1 MTMSKGTILITG
13 ATGFVGSN
21 LLIAALDAGY
31 HANVV
36 VRSEAKASALKDLI
50 AAKSRTDNCDY
61 NSRCHY
67 FSVLDLTAPGALDH
81 AAVGATF
88 LFQ

>member
-1 MTMSKGTILITG
+1 MPQGTILITG
-13 ATGFVGSN
+13 ATGFIGSN
-21 LLIAALDAGY
+21 LLIAALGAGY

-36 VRSEAKASALKDLI
+36 VRTEAKARSLKDLI
-50 AAKSRTDNCDY
+50 AAKSRTEGCDY

-67 FSVLDLTAPGALDH
+67 FTVPDLTAPGALDH
-81 AAVGATF
+81 AAAGATF

>member
-1 MTMSKGTILITG
+1 MPEGTILITG
-13 ATGFVGSN
+13 ATGFIGSN
-21 LLIAALDAGY
+21 LLIAALGAGY
-31 HANVV
+31 QANVV
-36 VRSEAKASALKDLI
+36 IRSEAKAGHLKDLI
-50 AAKSRTDNCDY
+50 ATKSRTDGCDY

-67 FSVLDLTAPGALDH
+67 FSVPDLTTPGALDA